1 MPGSN
6 LLRLAAIKNFRMS
19 YRKKMI
25 LRLLC
30 QGMAVAF
37 LAGSCSPGIMAADAA
52 SNKDQKK
59 ERQALR
65 RMQQQLNEVQ
75 QQKSALDQEK
85 TVLEETLKKT
95 HDETE
100 SHKRSAASAVAKA
113 SRLEK
118 DIEAANSE
126 KTELRTRLDEA
137 AKRNEELSGQR
148 KQLEQDLKNT
158 TVALAKQDEQRKL
171 CETNNDELYR
181 IGRELADWYTSKGAM
196 NAILEAEPF
205 TRMKRVE
212 MENLLENYRDK
223 LEGQH
228 LERKIN

>member
-1 MPGSN
+1 M
-6 LLRLAAIKNFRMS
+6 
-19 YRKKMI
+19 KMI
-25 LRLLC
+25 PRLLC
-30 QGMAVAF
+30 QGIVVTF
-37 LAGSCSPGIMAADAA
+37 LGGSCSSGTMAADAV

-65 RMQQQLNEVQ
+65 RMQQQLNEIQ
-75 QQKSALDQEK
+75 QQKSVLAQEK

-100 SHKRSAASAVAKA
+100 SHKRSAAGAVAKA

-118 DIEAANSE
+118 DIEAENKE
-126 KTELRTRLDEA
+126 KAELHTWLDEA
-137 AKRNEELSGQR
+137 NKRNEELSGQR

-181 IGRELADWYTSKGAM
+181 IGRELADWYTSKGAV

-205 TRMKRVE
+205 TRIKRVE

-223 LEGQH
+223 LESQH
-228 LERKIN
+228 LQRAIN

>member
-1 MPGSN
+1 
-6 LLRLAAIKNFRMS
+6 MS
-19 YRKKMI
+19 YREKII

-30 QGMAVAF
+30 QGMAAAF
-37 LAGSCSPGIMAADAA
+37 LVGSCSPGIMAADAV

-65 RMQQQLNEVQ
+65 RMQQQLNEIQ
-75 QQKSALDQEK
+75 QQKSALAQEK

-100 SHKRSAASAVAKA
+100 SHKRSASGAAAKA

-118 DIEAANSE
+118 DIEAANKE
-126 KTELRTRLDEA
+126 KAELHTRLDEA
-137 AKRNEELSGQR
+137 NKRNEELSGQR

-158 TVALAKQDEQRKL
+158 TVSLAKQDEQRKL
-171 CETNNDELYR
+171 CETNNDKLYR
-181 IGRELADWYTSKGAM
+181 IGRELADWYTSKGAV

-205 TRMKRVE
+205 TRIKRVE
-212 MENLLENYRDK
+212 MENLLEDYRDK
-223 LEGQH
+223 LESQH
-228 LERKIN
+228 LEHKIN